1 MKSIVKILGPMS
13 LGLALL
19 STPVLADHH
28 DQNAKSGCKDHAQC
42 AKGEC
47 KTCKG
52 CKDCKDCQKGHCERC
67 KTGDCPDCKKCH
79 EKH

>member
-13 LGLALL
+13 LTLALVG
-19 STPVLADHH
+19 TPVFADHH
-28 DQNAKSGCKDHAQC
+28 DKNVKSGCKDHSQC

-52 CKDCKDCQKGHCERC
+52 CKDCKDCQKGNCEKC
-67 KTGDCPDCKKCH
+67 KTGNCPDCKTCH